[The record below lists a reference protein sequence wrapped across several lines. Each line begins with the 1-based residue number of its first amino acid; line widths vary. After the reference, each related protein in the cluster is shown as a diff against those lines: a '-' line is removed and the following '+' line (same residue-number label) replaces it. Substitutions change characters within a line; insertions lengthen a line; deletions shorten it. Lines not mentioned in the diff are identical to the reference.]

1 MNAKKSIFS
10 PISLLTLVKSIW
22 CLCLILPNNDALAQS
37 SLDIDSS
44 ETETT
49 LEQVTSVS
57 QLQDVQPQDWA
68 FAALQSLVERYGVI
82 AGYPNGTFRGSRA
95 MSRYEFA
102 AGINAVLEQVNELI
116 RKGKS
121 DLVASEDLEKLRRL
135 QTIFAPELATL
146 RGRVDNLEA
155 QNAMLEPNQFSTT
168 TKLQGQAIFAFNIG
182 GFAGDRIIAP
192 RGRVIADNDPNA
204 TLIYRLSLDLN
215 TSFYGTD
222 LLKVRLVTGS
232 DGANDNAGGY
242 LEPNLGS
249 TLDFSIPG
257 RNDQLSIGRLYY
269 TFKPIE
275 DLQVTIGPAIVAP
288 DFVDQ
293 NRYANI
299 SFLDFSTQALVNN
312 YILLPRPAGAGA
324 FINWQ
329 PKASPFKLR
338 ALYVAGDA
346 TDSLPENRR
355 LIGGGAAEDIRLF
368 PTAGGGADGG
378 LFGDPYQGF
387 VELEYTPSKT
397 LAVRLQYS
405 GGRLFGSSFNGVGV
419 NFDLALNNRVGVFGR
434 YGYASYPDTSLG
446 DINPHYWMA
455 GLGFR
460 DLFMERAI
468 AGIAIGQ
475 PFIENAVGD
484 STQMNFEAFY
494 NFPVTDHIRV
504 TPLIQVIAHPS
515 NQDSNGTIITG
526 TLRTVFA
533 L

>member
-1 MNAKKSIFS
+1 MSAKKSIFS
-10 PISLLTLVKSIW
+10 PISLLILVKSIW
-22 CLCLILPNNDALAQS
+22 CLCLIFPVSSALAQS
-37 SLDIDSS
+37 NVDIDNS

-49 LEQVTSVS
+49 IEQVTSVS

-68 FAALQSLVERYGVI
+68 FEALQSLVERYGVI
-82 AGYPNGTFRGSRA
+82 AGYPNGSFQGSRA

-116 RKGKS
+116 RNGKS
-121 DLVASEDLEKLRRL
+121 DLVASEDLEKLQRL
-135 QTIFAPELATL
+135 QAIFAPELATL
-146 RGRVDNLEA
+146 RGRVDNLEGQTA
-155 QNAMLEPNQFSTT
+155 ILESNQFSTT
-168 TKLQGQAIFAFNIG
+168 TKLQGQAIFAFNVG
-182 GFAGDRIIAP
+182 GFGGDRIIAP

-269 TFKPIE
+269 TFKPVE

-329 PKASPFKLR
+329 PKASPLKLR

-368 PTAGGGADGG
+368 PTAGGGANGG

-387 VELEYTPSKT
+387 VELEYAPTKT

-515 NQDSNGTIITG
+515 NQDSNGTIVTG